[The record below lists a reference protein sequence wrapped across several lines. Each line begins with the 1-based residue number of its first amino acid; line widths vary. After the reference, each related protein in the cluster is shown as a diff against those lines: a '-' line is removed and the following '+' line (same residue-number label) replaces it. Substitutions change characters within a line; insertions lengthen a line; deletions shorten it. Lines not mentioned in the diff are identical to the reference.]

1 MDEEDFSPDVPV
13 SKGNLDTM
21 SAMDRE
27 AFTDSIRDEWD
38 QDS

>member
-1 MDEEDFSPDVPV
+1 MDEKDFSPDVPV
-13 SKGNLDTM
+13 SDNLDTM

-27 AFTDSIRDEWD
+27 AFADSMRDEWD